1 MSTRPTL
8 ILALFLIFLSVV
20 CGGLGGVPRETECC
34 KAESVTWRIYDRENN
49 LHGLCDAG
57 YHLPEDAFSSDA
69 TIAARCLSKNQI
81 RKIQIPSNGYF
92 LPTEASLSNCYKLT
106 TDPTECNKFI
116 MICVKDGCYED
127 TEVPT
132 TQPPS
137 GFDCTQEPVLFTN
150 SLNTNRSTQSPL
162 TYSNWQSSFP
172 VRMGITTGNSP
183 LIGQIKLFWTPD
195 PDDIPSDIIPC
206 NGSPVDAAEY
216 PLLHYMF
223 TLDPNYDYNG
233 VLFNCEDRVIIR
245 YSDEDN
251 IPFASIGGTDQLPTF
266 DVAHDVDVAI
276 AFDETQ
282 CPFDRVHYDDL
293 VTRPESQ
300 SFDQMQP
307 YLAANILIATDWVD
321 TNDFEVGELVLFAG
335 SDWMIPENGL
345 IACDGSTH
353 LISKFPI
360 LYNLISGST
369 PFDNGTHFS
378 IPNCNGKALI
388 STETFDNDGEFEGT
402 VNNTN
407 IPNYNSQS
415 TIPLVSAAACTADIA
430 ITYDNECVDVN
441 NVMPVFPALFVLDD
455 VTNEFRLFITEI
467 DTSNLVVTYVDGIAF
482 ASTQSLDEL
491 RGVDDISCDTLAYNH
506 EHQYNLECDYHYT
519 PTQAPLTR
527 NPTVQPT
534 PEPTPKPTGFPTE
547 WPTSY
552 PPSSQRTYGPTSDP
566 TIEPTIQPT
575 PHPTAFPSWNPTPD
589 PTRIP
594 TSNPTSIPTE
604 SPTFY
609 PTDIPTPNPTGFPT
623 EFPTSI
629 PTKAPT
635 PIPTAQPTKTP
646 TKQPT
651 EIPTVEPTVEPT
663 TVPTTNPTNSPT
675 PPPTPPLCDFEP
687 SNSTAY
693 EFAIVVDNSC
703 GLTDDECQSQLRQ
716 IAELLLIIKVDN
728 PPLRTKVSYIEYGA
742 DSAVVRVGLDE
753 DQFQNNITAFHDYVL
768 ENVQCGGDG
777 NGQTDL
783 VRGID
788 TALTEFADNGNPDG
802 SSVTTYRKI
811 FTINNCRNNVQNTTT
826 RICDELYDELDF
838 RFDNPIDRVLVNQPY
853 SASSTNSIASP
864 EEYLNCFVRPR
875 LGSPTGFVCSAT
887 DADYDFTLDEECREE
902 GMCYQAQ
909 RTIPDPTSSPTKEPT
924 TEPTVVPTD
933 SPTTEDPTEAPTI
946 EPTLEPTEAPSQEPT
961 KDPSLSPTTVEPTK
975 NPTKQPTE
983 IPTVEP
989 TIVPTT
995 NPTSSPTPPPT
1006 PPLCEFKPSNSTAY
1020 EFAIVVDN
1028 SCGLTDDECQS
1039 QLLQIAELFLI
1050 IKVDN
1055 PPFRT
1060 KVSFIEYG
1068 ADSAVIRVGLD
1079 DDQLQN
1085 NITAFYDYIL
1095 HNVQCGGDGNGQT
1108 DLVSGINAAL
1118 TEFSTN
1124 GNPNWGPSITTYR
1137 KIFTINNCQNNV
1149 QNTSTK
1155 VCDELYEELDTTFDN
1170 PIDRVV
1176 VNQPYSASS
1185 TNSITSPDEY
1195 LSCFV
1200 RPLLGSPTGFICGA
1214 TDADYDFTLDI
1225 DCREEGICFHAQRT
1239 IPDPTSSPTKEPT
1252 SFPTK
1257 VPTETPTPDPTTSD
1271 PTLCTPSPTEYVSKT
1286 PWPTKQPELKTPSPT
1301 KPDVDE
1307 SCCEKIADEI
1317 IDESDCT
1324 LSKKIYY
1331 EMYLKLFQCNKHCQS
1346 FDTTRSSSAA
1356 AAGDCFTNWAEYT
1369 QLYLLCKGYTQLAD
1383 WSYYEINQ
1391 DICFPCSR
1399 YKADDPKC
1407 GTSAPTIMQTTDH
1420 PTSDPTV
1427 APSSSEPTTDPT
1439 TVPSVP
1445 PTLTPTTPTT
1455 APTPP
1460 ACYMEPGS
1468 FYVTRNTYELAFV
1481 VDNSCGLTDEEC
1493 KVQLEQIGELFLTVK
1508 IDVPP
1513 NNITRITYI
1522 EYGASGASIRV
1533 GLNDDLQ
1540 LDPAAFYDY
1549 IINNGGCG
1557 DGGNGQTDLVSGIDK
1572 ALDEFINNGNSDE
1585 GTFRKIYIINNC
1597 INNAQDTDSEIC
1609 DRLYHELEGSFKQQ
1623 IDKAIINIPA
1633 PSDRA
1638 NNTIGANADA
1648 YLNCFVRSNQFGQ
1661 ETGGICAATDDGQIT
1676 RSDYYNLYLDD
1687 ECREEFICGFTGRT
1701 RPDTEEP
1708 TPNPSPEPTPK
1719 PTPEPTPEP
1728 TMEPSLEPTLEPT

>member
-566 TIEPTIQPT
+566 TMEPTIQPT

-651 EIPTVEPTVEPT
+651 EIPTVE
-663 TVPTTNPTNSPT
+663 
-675 PPPTPPLCDFEP
+675 
-687 SNSTAY
+687 
-693 EFAIVVDNSC
+693 
-703 GLTDDECQSQLRQ
+703 
-716 IAELLLIIKVDN
+716 
-728 PPLRTKVSYIEYGA
+728 
-742 DSAVVRVGLDE
+742 
-753 DQFQNNITAFHDYVL
+753 
-768 ENVQCGGDG
+768 
-777 NGQTDL
+777 
-783 VRGID
+783 
-788 TALTEFADNGNPDG
+788 
-802 SSVTTYRKI
+802 
-811 FTINNCRNNVQNTTT
+811 
-826 RICDELYDELDF
+826 
-838 RFDNPIDRVLVNQPY
+838 
-853 SASSTNSIASP
+853 
-864 EEYLNCFVRPR
+864 
-875 LGSPTGFVCSAT
+875 
-887 DADYDFTLDEECREE
+887 
-902 GMCYQAQ
+902 
-909 RTIPDPTSSPTKEPT
+909 
-924 TEPTVVPTD
+924 
-933 SPTTEDPTEAPTI
+933 
-946 EPTLEPTEAPSQEPT
+946 
-961 KDPSLSPTTVEPTK
+961 
-975 NPTKQPTE
+975 
-983 IPTVEP
+983 PTVEP

-1176 VNQPYSASS
+1176 VNQPYAASS

-1439 TVPSVP
+1439 RVPSVP

-1728 TMEPSLEPTLEPT
+1728 TMEPSLEPTLEPTLEPSQTPTRVPSSPPAFTLSPTTYPTTSIPTFEPSYIPTEMPIMNKTHHKCPPDATQWSEWGKWSACLMYRDPYDEEHFKHVRYRTRHCECDGYGKRNTCKGSHIELEECESDCVAIWTPWCPWSACIIQDFDCITDQSGNGVCNGFQFRTRACLKHLPNNDAWCDTNCTCEADQWGTDSRATRTCATSDCLQIVFENDGDDSCVPQWRVEVDDNDLTLRNLIIQQGGAVGDECIPVVSGQSYWLIVRKGCGTIKWFYRGQMLESYRFDSSVIVSDYRSKELKINIPTLTNRA